1 MAKKKKIDLKL
12 IVAEALDYYHN
23 YVKKTIKESTKRQN
37 ESLLSEF
44 YRFVDTLPARDKTM
58 KIFSQKGLNRYKE
71 HLIDKME
78 RSKTDG
84 KKRNFGVGQLNR
96 CGFMIAR
103 LINNVLC
110 PQEVVPNHVDWMK
123 VEDPRREDEYGHI
136 PLLEYEVA
144 ALEQC
149 TGLNDKENE
158 YRNIFLLQVECGQRV
173 SDMGKLLIGD
183 YKIEHGKKY
192 NYIVLSTT
200 KENIKAYIPLT
211 SKIKKQLKIIESH
224 EIITSKY
231 FNDNIK
237 ENNAYNEAIRRIAKK
252 AKLDRIIVKTD
263 SVGNV
268 QERPLYET
276 ITSHDARCTFITNML
291 ISGVSYDILCKM
303 AGHASDEMI
312 KRVYAQLTEH
322 QEIKR
327 IESDL
332 YSDIDENEVCEEKS
346 QLVSNNLKEFPHNI
360 LPNHFEPDSS
370 LLDSTEFNVFDEYIK
385 GLDECVDS
393 AIEEMCANYKN
404 EDDYAIV
411 WEAFKRNIENFGFD
425 WKAKDS
431 LLSFWRGFDATL
443 IEYSRDD
450 PNYSRFQLGLERIN
464 YLCTFINILR
474 KKGVGLDVIMILE
487 QALHDI
493 CKEHPNAAVDYLR
506 TSTSPI
512 VLPVIR
518 FMVVSVTALL
528 YIQEKRPIAN
538 LSMLEDNGVPFKFMT
553 DWNNLFRELQLIPS
567 GTLETLIQNTH
578 CQPEIKIAIYNSII
592 NGDYDAYIKA
602 IVPNEKNISIL
613 IRHVYR
619 TQFLRKVTHAL
630 VSMSRTNLDEIDDP
644 FELAERY
651 REFFNLNNP
660 FIDDELMPDY
670 LKQDFKEIDYKER
683 FLIILDVLFAFIGDF
698 KKSAYPSEIKILNKV
713 LGLVDMNEH
722 PELKEAYD
730 EYKTKLVAQKNETE
744 EPNKAHTPNV
754 NETFKYKSTS
764 NSIQISSK
772 RFDIDKLVELLT
784 KEDDLNNNK
793 VFVTLVETELAG
805 IDVIDSLKYFF
816 GAPLGYRSYTLKWNG
831 RNRVS
836 LKFLIRLLG
845 TMRDE
850 LTEMN
855 VIDTNKYDGI
865 SDLVETGKEPNWGPV
880 AKVFNYKSIDSLQSA
895 DIGVED
901 DVKQRNLEEMRTI
914 AKIVFACKK

>member
-1 MAKKKKIDLKL
+1 MAKKDKKDIKQVIAD
-12 IVAEALDYYHN
+12 ALEHYH
-23 YVKKTIKESTKRQN
+23 KMKPSIKDSTKRQN

-44 YRFVDTLPARDKTM
+44 YRFVDTLPARDRTM

-71 HLIDKME
+71 YLIDKME

-96 CGFMIAR
+96 CGSMIAR
-103 LINNVLC
+103 LINNVLK
-110 PQEVVPNHVDWMK
+110 PEEVVPNHVDWMK
-123 VEDPRREDEYGHI
+123 VEDSRREDEYGHI
-136 PLLEYEVA
+136 PLLEDEVV

-158 YRNIFLLQVECGQRV
+158 YRNIFLLQIECGQRV

-291 ISGVSYDILCKM
+291 MSGVSYEILCKM
-303 AGHASDEMI
+303 TGHASDEMI

-332 YSDIDENEVCEEKS
+332 YSDIDENEVCEEHS
-346 QLVSNNLKEFPHNI
+346 QPVSEILKEFSHNI
-360 LPNHFEPDSS
+360 IHSHFEPNSS
-370 LLDSTEFNVFDEYIK
+370 LLDSAEFKVFDNYIK
-385 GLDECVDS
+385 SLNECVDS
-393 AIEEMCANYKN
+393 AIEEMCDRYKD
-404 EDDYAIV
+404 EDEYAIV
-411 WEAFKRNIENFGFD
+411 WDAFERNIENFGFD

-431 LLSFWRGFDATL
+431 LLSFWPSFDTL
-443 IEYSRDD
+443 LIKDTSDD
-450 PNYSRFQLGLERIN
+450 PNFSRFELGRMRIN
-464 YLCTFINILR
+464 YLCVFINILR
-474 KKGVGLDVIMILE
+474 KKEVGSDVITILE
-487 QALHDI
+487 QTLHDI
-493 CKEHPNAAVDYLR
+493 CKEYPNAALDYLM
-506 TSTSPI
+506 TSMNPI
-512 VLPVIR
+512 RLPIIR
-518 FMVVSVTALL
+518 FLMVSVRALL
-528 YIQEKRPIAN
+528 YIQENRPIAN
-538 LSMLEDNGVPFKFMT
+538 KFMLEDDGVPLKFMT
-553 DWNNLFRELQLIPS
+553 DWNNVFNELQLIPLLR
-567 GTLETLIQNTH
+567 LETLIQNTH
-578 CQPEIKIAIYNSII
+578 CQPEIKIAIYNSIK
-592 NGDYDAYIKA
+592 NGDYDGYIKA
-602 IVPNEKNISIL
+602 IIPNENNISVL
-613 IRHVYR
+613 IRHVNR
-619 TQFLRKVTHAL
+619 TQYFRKVAHTL
-630 VSMSRTNLDEIDDP
+630 DSISKTNINDIDDP
-644 FELAERY
+644 CEISDCINGYFD
-651 REFFNLNNP
+651 LNYP
-660 FIDDELMPDY
+660 FIDDELMPDF
-670 LKQDFKEIDYKER
+670 LKQSSKEIDYKKG
-683 FLIILDVLFAFIGDF
+683 LLYILDIFLRLIGDF
-698 KKSAYPSEIKILNKV
+698 KKSALSSEIKILNKV
-713 LGLVDMNEH
+713 LCLVDMSEH

-730 EYKTKLVAQKNETE
+730 EYKTKLVAQKNKIE

-754 NETFKYKSTS
+754 NETFKDKSTS

-784 KEDDLNNNK
+784 TEDDLNDNK
-793 VFVTLVETELAG
+793 VFVTLVETDLAG
-805 IDVIDSLKYFF
+805 IDVFDSLKYFF
-816 GAPLGYRSYTLKWNG
+816 GVPLGYRSYTLKWNG

-850 LTEMN
+850 LTEEN
-855 VIDTNKYDGI
+855 VIDTYKYDGI